1 MSKWAALLRPGSSV
15 LDRYTEDLTKKL
27 GEEDFEE
34 DEELVK
40 HIIEQLRIVQDKNQL
55 QADFVEVFDD
65 AAENMANW

>member
-1 MSKWAALLRPGSSV
+1 MTKWAALLRPGSST
-15 LDRYTEDLTKKL
+15 LDQYTEDLTKKL

-55 QADFVEVFDD
+55 RADFVEVFDD
-65 AAENMANW
+65 AAENMASW